1 MPLLRKKKQKK
12 VVPLPYD
19 ESNKYLTKAQFVA
32 KRAKKKE
39 IARKTK
45 EYERKLSAGEDI
57 EPSSEAEEVSVITAM
72 EGQLKGLVVEIAE
85 KETMAESAKEE
96 KAVEKLKKAATTLKR
111 KITNAK
117 KNVGKEKDAPKSDS
131 VEDDGSVVEPE

>member
-57 EPSSEAEEVSVITAM
+57 EPSSETEELSVITAM
-72 EGQLKGLVVEIAE
+72 EGQLKGSVVEIAE

-117 KNVGKEKDAPKSDS
+117 KNVGKEQEAPKSDS